1 MSDFGVVIFYTHS
14 AGNRNH
20 ESLLG
25 QSGASSASVGNGRI
39 QDDNKEENGIA
50 GY

>member
-1 MSDFGVVIFYTHS
+1 MADFGEVTFYTH
-14 AGNRNH
+14 N

-39 QDDNKEENGIA
+39 QEDNKEENGIA